1 MTTTTTLYA
10 KNGELVEALA
20 PSTVAIQ
27 VVINDEDGNSS
38 NVEAEI
44 VDLRKRVNAAI
55 DAGVHFKGVVNS
67 TQGLPTVAYKA
78 GWQYAV
84 EEAGTYAG
92 QTCEVGDLILCIK
105 DYASGSA
112 SSKDWTVLQANIDGA
127 VTGDESSVATH
138 VAVFDGT
145 SGKKI
150 KDSGYTLGCS
160 VPADAVFTDTTYK
173 VATDEADGLLSAGLH
188 AKLTGI
194 EAGADVTDT
203 ENVAAA
209 GAYMKAT
216 DTADSLR
223 DGTEKVVMTA
233 EERSKL
239 ARLEEGAWTGEDP
252 FVAYKVGNAI
262 VPADSVNHT
271 LVVTGGEG
279 ITASIDLDTVA
290 NTGITISE
298 TYVDSCVVTS
308 LDDVP
313 ANLRDGGL
321 VILKGA

>member
-1 MTTTTTLYA
+1 
-10 KNGELVEALA
+10 
-20 PSTVAIQ
+20 
-27 VVINDEDGNSS
+27 
-38 NVEAEI
+38 
-44 VDLRKRVNAAI
+44 
-55 DAGVHFKGVVNS
+55 
-67 TQGLPTVAYKA
+67 
-78 GWQYAV
+78 
-84 EEAGTYAG
+84 
-92 QTCEVGDLILCIK
+92 
-105 DYASGSA
+105 
-112 SSKDWTVLQANIDGA
+112 
-127 VTGDESSVATH
+127 
-138 VAVFDGT
+138 
-145 SGKKI
+145 
-150 KDSGYTLGCS
+150 
-160 VPADAVFTDTTYK
+160 
-173 VATDEADGLLSAGLH
+173 
-188 AKLTGI
+188 
-194 EAGADVTDT
+194 
-203 ENVAAA
+203 
-209 GAYMKAT
+209 
-216 DTADSLR
+216 
-223 DGTEKVVMTA
+223 MTA